1 MKKATDE
8 YRSFNREVNFR
19 EQYSREQVL
28 NELKDLWKFK
38 LNEEK
43 HLISKKFYYWFGFI
57 REIEFR

>member
-43 HLISKKFYYWFGFI
+43 HLISKKY
-57 REIEFR
+57 